1 MEKFKISIAAARVN
15 SGMNQQEIAEALGV
29 DRTTF
34 IKYEKGESVMRMD
47 LAYKFSKLAKVPM
60 EHINFLLPESVT

>member
-60 EHINFLLPESVT
+60 EHINFLLPESAT

>member
-1 MEKFKISIAAARVN
+1 MENFKISIAAARVN

-60 EHINFLLPESVT
+60 EHINFLLPDNAT

>member
-1 MEKFKISIAAARVN
+1 MENFKISIAAARVN

-60 EHINFLLPESVT
+60 EHINFLLPESAT

>member
-1 MEKFKISIAAARVN
+1 MENFKISIAAARVN

-60 EHINFLLPESVT
+60 EHINFLLPENAT

>member
-60 EHINFLLPESVT
+60 ENINFLLPESAT

>member
-60 EHINFLLPESVT
+60 EHINFLLPENAT